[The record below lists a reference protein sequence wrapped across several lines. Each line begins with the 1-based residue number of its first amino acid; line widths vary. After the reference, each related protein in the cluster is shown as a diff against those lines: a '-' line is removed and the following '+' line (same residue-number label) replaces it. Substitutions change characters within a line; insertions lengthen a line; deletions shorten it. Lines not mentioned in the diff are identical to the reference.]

1 MGENVQQIERYD
13 NLLERYKLREGYGL
27 IEFLGNDIDAGFR
40 IKKET
45 ENRRMVISFE
55 LAYILAKDTDYLK
68 NIHIITYKTLRGIW
82 QNRLYPITIPNMLKT
97 YSLRTVFFMMRQKK
111 MN

>member
-82 QNRLYPITIPNMLKT
+82 QNRLYPIIWYHDPKYAENIQFED
-97 YSLRTVFFMMRQKK
+97 SFFL
-111 MN
+111 

>member
-1 MGENVQQIERYD
+1 MLDSES
-13 NLLERYKLREGYGL
+13 
-27 IEFLGNDIDAGFR
+27 
-40 IKKET
+40 KKET

-82 QNRLYPITIPNMLKT
+82 QNRLYPIIWL
-97 YSLRTVFFMMRQKK
+97 SRSQIC
-111 MN
+111 